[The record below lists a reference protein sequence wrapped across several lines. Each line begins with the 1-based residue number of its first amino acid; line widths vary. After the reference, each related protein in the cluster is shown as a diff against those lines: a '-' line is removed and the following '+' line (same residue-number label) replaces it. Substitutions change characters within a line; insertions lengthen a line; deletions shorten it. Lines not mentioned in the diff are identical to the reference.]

1 MPEIKPIRIYKC
13 DSCEKESKWTAT
25 WRSKTFYHLS
35 HDEVVTVCSAKCER
49 EFDRKRRSYK
59 G

>member
-1 MPEIKPIRIYKC
+1 MSEIKPIRMYKC
-13 DSCEKESKWTAT
+13 DSCGKESKWTSS

-35 HDEVVTVCSAKCER
+35 HDEMITVCSAKCGTA
-49 EFDRKRRSYK
+49 FDKKRRSYK